1 MTADNSVF
9 LTAYYTLPA
18 FSPSVNAGCRK
29 FRCFVHIC
37 ALVILL
43 KCAHSSLSITTVKC
57 NALTEGHKLHLFLDT
72 DTEYVAVMSACCPD
86 D

>member
-1 MTADNSVF
+1 M
-9 LTAYYTLPA
+9 
-18 FSPSVNAGCRK
+18 R
-29 FRCFVHIC
+29 IC
-37 ALVILL
+37 VRVILL
-43 KCAHSSLSITTVKC
+43 KCAYSRLSSTRVKW